1 MTLTDAINAAASQL
15 PPGTEITIVIERDA
29 ATVYA
34 SDWDGNVRAFDAA
47 DMSLQDQVADC
58 IGWCKAQ
65 EPAAPARKE
74 PMETSR

>member
-1 MTLTDAINAAASQL
+1 MTLTDAIHAAAQQL
-15 PPGTEITIVIERDA
+15 PPGSEITIVIERDA

-47 DMSLQDQVADC
+47 DMSLQDQVTDC

-65 EPAAPARKE
+65 EPAAPAQKE
-74 PMETSR
+74 ALEAST